1 MIADSEATTKAA
13 TIAISKS
20 VDFISSRE
28 NRVVKTLNIVYFVLE
43 IKIDLILTS
52 NPRGIGSYPTQTTWV
67 EIVGRNIK
75 L

>member
-43 IKIDLILTS
+43 IYLSLTS
-52 NPRGIGSYPTQTTWV
+52 NPTGIGSYPTQTTRV